1 MQVDR
6 VDWSKY
12 VQWAVGGIQRRTC
25 GCWISLDHRIHVVLR
40 IHRVVPT
47 HYAVKEGSH
56 VVIRVE
62 HHPYVLSSSILYNH
76 SSHHQPS
83 LVTRSSTINHH
94 IINNHIIYLAGPSN
108 KLQEQCFLLF
118 GKALQNVPEECD
130 LRIRT
135 SIAMIIRVCSQ
146 IIEIDIR
153 EATDQQL

>member
-40 IHRVVPT
+40 IHLVVPT

-62 HHPYVLSSSILYNH
+62 HHPYVLSSSMLYNH
-76 SSHHQPS
+76 SSHHHPS
-83 LVTRSSTINHH
+83 HHQQSTITSSYHH
-94 IINNHIIYLAGPSN
+94 IIHLAGPSN

-118 GKALQNVPEECD
+118 RKALQNVPEECD

>member
-1 MQVDR
+1 M
-6 VDWSKY
+6 
-12 VQWAVGGIQRRTC
+12 
-25 GCWISLDHRIHVVLR
+25 
-40 IHRVVPT
+40 
-47 HYAVKEGSH
+47 
-56 VVIRVE
+56 
-62 HHPYVLSSSILYNH
+62 LYNH

-83 LVTRSSTINHH
+83 LINNQPSHHQPSHHQPSHHH
-94 IINNHIIYLAGPSN
+94 IIHLAGPSN

-118 GKALQNVPEECD
+118 GKALQNVPEVCD